1 MIKKMKYTPASNL
14 KSLLVVAILLG
25 NTCSSVPP
33 EEIKASIELVDIDT
47 RWEKKLYQ
55 PWPPKL
61 ILVPAISFKIK
72 NIGEKPLGYIYCN
85 GIFKILDENKN
96 LGDNFVAG
104 IGSKA
109 VQPGETSDT
118 ISLQSFQGV
127 EGKNIKDFKTN
138 PGWRS
143 VEVKVFIK
151 HKGSQYILI
160 GQYEISKKIN
170 FSEPAPLEPPEAK
183 KKEEEKK

>member
-1 MIKKMKYTPASNL
+1 MRKKTKYTLAAGF
-14 KSLLVVAILLG
+14 KSLLIVAILLS
-25 NTCSSVPP
+25 NTCSSIPP
-33 EEIKASIELVDIDT
+33 EELKASIELVDIDT

-72 NIGEKPLGYIYCN
+72 NIGEQPLSFIYCN
-85 GIFKILDENKN
+85 GIFKIIDENKN

-104 IGSKA
+104 IGRKP

-127 EGKNIKDFKTN
+127 EGKNIKDFQTN
-138 PGWRS
+138 PGWRP
-143 VEVKVFIK
+143 VEVKVFVK

-170 FSEPAPLEPPEAK
+170 FTEPAPPEPPETK